1 MASDTKTS
9 ACGIEI
15 VSSRI
20 FNAPRER
27 VFEAFSDPD
36 HLVHWWGPRGF
47 TNTFTQFDLRPGG
60 AWQFTMH
67 GPNNID
73 YTNEKHFVE
82 VVTPERIVFNHLGP
96 LHQFKMTML
105 YAKQND
111 KTELTWKMVFDSPE
125 EAENLR
131 KFIAEANEQNFDR
144 LEAYLAKTEN
154 TITMKED

>member
-9 ACGIEI
+9 TCGIEI

-27 VFEAFSDPD
+27 LFEAFSDPD

-60 AWQFTMH
+60 TWRFTMH
-67 GPNNID
+67 GPNTID
-73 YTNEKHFVE
+73 YQNEKHFLE
-82 VVTPERIVFNHLGP
+82 VVVPERIVFKHLGP
-96 LHQFKMTML
+96 LHQFTMTML
-105 YAKQND
+105 YVERGD

-125 EAENLR
+125 EAENLK
-131 KFIAEANEQNFDR
+131 KFIVEANEQNFDR
-144 LEAYLAKTEN
+144 LEAYLAKNEN
-154 TITMKED
+154 TITMKDD